1 MWSVDKCDFRH
12 ARCRSVSAR
21 RSIPAALYLFTVI
34 FLVRANFGVLSEY
47 MAIFLCLSG
56 ASTPY
61 SKIHPKNKAAISK
74 SKIDSVPFGFFCVIS
89 DNFTSRI
96 HSCLHTIGSRS
107 SVPPIHI
114 HPQPCPDASIN
125 SMYDGYPII
134 SNMHLVG
141 SVAASCISCRIPS
154 TNFLA
159 TVYFSRFTHDV
170 SCPSTSFTDV
180 NTPFASG
187 MPIVARRYF
196 PMTEIFFIYSP
207 LRLISFKECNNFYVY
222 LGLLKWNLLIL

>member
-1 MWSVDKCDFRH
+1 M
-12 ARCRSVSAR
+12 
-21 RSIPAALYLFTVI
+21 
-34 FLVRANFGVLSEY
+34 
-47 MAIFLCLSG
+47 CLRG
-56 ASTPY
+56 TSTPF
-61 SKIHPKNKAAISK
+61 SIIHPKINAAICK
-74 SKIDSVPFGFFCVIS
+74 SEIDSATFWFFYVIS
-89 DNFTSRI
+89 DAFTSRI

-134 SNMHLVG
+134 SNMHLVS

-170 SCPSTSFTDV
+170 SCPSTPFTDV
-180 NTPFASG
+180 NNPFASG

-196 PMTEIFFIYSP
+196 PMTEIFLSTPPCGSFLLRSVIIFMFIWAYLNAP
-207 LRLISFKECNNFYVY
+207 FLSFKNRP
-222 LGLLKWNLLIL
+222 